1 MLNIGEYLTQRPC
14 RHDLVDPCL
23 EPLVDDSL
31 YNKKNIFM
39 LSLKKR
45 HEWLPLFPVIDRI
58 DVLSDELGIHAL
70 SPHI

>member
-1 MLNIGEYLTQRPC
+1 MTRFTI
-14 RHDLVDPCL
+14 
-23 EPLVDDSL
+23 
-31 YNKKNIFM
+31 KKNIVM

-70 SPHI
+70 SPGERDTYSTKDSQRT